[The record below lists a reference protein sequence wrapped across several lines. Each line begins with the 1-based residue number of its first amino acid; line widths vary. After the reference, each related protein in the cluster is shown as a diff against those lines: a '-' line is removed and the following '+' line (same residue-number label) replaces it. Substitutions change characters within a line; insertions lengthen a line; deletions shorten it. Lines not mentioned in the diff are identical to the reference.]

1 MKPTTLQPSGEAPA
15 VPFDPQATPEQSKSA
30 GDSAM
35 LSLFERASSYFALLS
50 EPSRLRIIQAICY
63 QECSVQEVVEHTG
76 LPQPN
81 VSRHLA
87 LLHRSGVLSR
97 RRAGTSVFYKVSDP
111 TITEICRLVC
121 VRIAGGLQEQ
131 GV

>member
-1 MKPTTLQPSGEAPA
+1 MEISKANSTP
-15 VPFDPQATPEQSKSA
+15 VNPFDRSVA
-30 GDSAM
+30 GMPMVDADDPA
-35 LSLFERASSYFALLS
+35 LSSIFERASSYFSLLS

-63 QECSVQEVVEHTG
+63 QECSVQQVVEQTG

-97 RRAGTSVFYKVSDP
+97 RRVGTSVFYKVSD
-111 TITEICRLVC
+111 TTLTDLCRMVC
-121 VRIAGGLQEQ
+121 VRMAGGQ
-131 GV
+131 